1 MINFKQLTTR
11 ELITLVAMAVCLLVS
26 VALIIN
32 SIIVSANHQKT
43 KDELILLQIKL
54 DERKSDYEKVK
65 YSLEN
70 EIFNLVK
77 DKLKW
82 KAQRKQIEQQLL
94 TQKEEE
100 EKIQQQL
107 NKLKNEIKQIKRPNV
122 NYSDSTIVSIDSLLP
137 K

>member
-1 MINFKQLTTR
+1 MINFKQLTIR
-11 ELITLVAMAVCLLVS
+11 ELITLVAMSVCLLVS
-26 VALIIN
+26 VALIVN

-54 DERKSDYEKVK
+54 DERKTDYEKVK

-70 EIFNLVK
+70 EIFNLLE

-82 KAQRKQIEQQLL
+82 KEQRKQIEQQLL

-107 NKLKNEIKQIKRPNV
+107 NKLKNEIKKIKRPNV